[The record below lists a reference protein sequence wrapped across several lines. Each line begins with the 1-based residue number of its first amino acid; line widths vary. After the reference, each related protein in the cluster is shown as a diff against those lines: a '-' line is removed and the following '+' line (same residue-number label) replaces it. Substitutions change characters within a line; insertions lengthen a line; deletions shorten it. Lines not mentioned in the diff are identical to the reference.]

1 MSTDTREIIIGAPV
15 FGCLMIVFAY
25 LYGGWL
31 WATTALVSSSTQITV
46 QFNRIDWLAVS
57 NDVRMGGIK
66 IGNIGKLALEDQVGE
81 IIFLA
86 TGGSGK
92 GDQ

>member
-1 MSTDTREIIIGAPV
+1 M
-15 FGCLMIVFAY
+15 MVFAY

-31 WATTALVSSSTQITV
+31 WATTALVSSSTQITAR
-46 QFNRIDWLAVS
+46 FNRIDGLAVGD
-57 NDVRMGGIK
+57 DVRMGGIK
-66 IGNIGKLALEDQVGE
+66 IGTIGKLALEDQGGE